1 MITFALALL
10 GLLTMTVVLI
20 RTVLAD
26 GYGANP
32 PPRSH
37 VGGPDIRARR

>member
-10 GLLTMTVVLI
+10 GLLTMTVILI
-20 RTVLAD
+20 RTILAD

-37 VGGPDIRARR
+37 TGGGEVRARR